1 MNNLF
6 ITNKRGEVSNVITNL
21 YFAEMKQIDNILN
34 SNTKSTG
41 NGRNKYITEQKAKA
55 ANRFAAADKKIA
67 QIVRNVLAKKDL
79 AKRLY

>member
-34 SNTKSTG
+34 SKILNSNTKSTG

-55 ANRFAAADKKIA
+55 ANRFKAADKKIA
-67 QIVRNVLAKKDL
+67 QIVRNVLAKKD
-79 AKRLY
+79 

>member
-6 ITNKRGEVSNVITNL
+6 ITNKRGEVSTVITNL

-67 QIVRNVLAKKDL
+67 QIVRNVLAKKD
-79 AKRLY
+79 

>member
-6 ITNKRGEVSNVITNL
+6 ITNKRGEVSTVITNL
-21 YFAEMKQIDNILN
+21 YFAEMKQIDNILNSKILN

-67 QIVRNVLAKKDL
+67 QIVRNVAKKD
-79 AKRLY
+79 

>member
-6 ITNKRGEVSNVITNL
+6 ITNKRGEVSTVITNL

-55 ANRFAAADKKIA
+55 ANRFKAADKKIA
-67 QIVRNVLAKKDL
+67 QIVRNVLAKKD
-79 AKRLY
+79 

>member
-6 ITNKRGEVSNVITNL
+6 ITNKRGEVSTVITNL
-21 YFAEMKQIDNILN
+21 YYSEIDNILNSNILN

-55 ANRFAAADKKIA
+55 AKRFKAADEKIA
-67 QIVRNVLAKKDL
+67 QIVRNVLAKKD
-79 AKRLY
+79 

>member
-1 MNNLF
+1 MNHL
-6 ITNKRGEVSNVITNL
+6 
-21 YFAEMKQIDNILN
+21 DNILNSKILN

-67 QIVRNVLAKKDL
+67 QIVLNVLAKKD
-79 AKRLY
+79 

>member
-6 ITNKRGEVSNVITNL
+6 ITNKRGEVSTVMTNL
-21 YFAEMKQIDNILN
+21 YVSEMKQIDNILNSNILN

-55 ANRFAAADKKIA
+55 AKRFKAADEKIA
-67 QIVRNVLAKKDL
+67 QIVRNVLAKKD
-79 AKRLY
+79 